1 MKQLSLFAMALLLVA
16 SIASCKKDTTN
27 GKVVFGDS
35 KGMSVTS
42 CQGSLFPEQYGHYS
56 WGNLVDLNGD
66 GQGDIQFHW
75 WDCDSEGQ
83 GHHVEHEH
91 DIVITLKCPNEN
103 VGLLGNIVNQEFSLC
118 ANNANDSFDHNNTFK
133 CTDASLNAFPM
144 DEVKYIGFKLT
155 DNNQNRL
162 GWMKVILHHDHVE
175 LLETAIQK

>member
-35 KGMSVTS
+35 KEMFVTS

-75 WDCDSEGQ
+75 WDCASEGQ
-83 GHHVEHEH
+83 GHHVEPEH

-118 ANNANDSFDHNNTFK
+118 ANNANDNFDNNNTFK

-155 DNNQNRL
+155 ENNQSRL
-162 GWMKVILHHDHVE
+162 GWMKVNLHHDHVE